1 MCMSGYT
8 CLLMLITGINGISH
22 ISFKITPL
30 SHQRSLCVCVR
41 LCVKVLCVCQYE
53 KASMDVWLYV
63 CVCVWEGGACM
74 QVYVFTNAFVV
85 INMYMCFCAYM
96 HTCLLCACL
105 HTCLSAYMQ
114 TCFSVY
120 ACIYT
125 CLLCACMHTCMFCAW
140 CSACLPVTEN
150 LNLQSHE
157 NTCAMATVDCSAC
170 CCSSCCRYCCRC
182 SCCCSWWYTSLH
194 SGSRE
199 RTTASGVAHHSNR
212 RWLSANTWS
221 NVGTYSTWFISC
233 ALHYQCCYRCQA

>member
-1 MCMSGYT
+1 MVYHIFLSRLHHY
-8 CLLMLITGINGISH
+8 LIRVVYVCVCAPVCQS
-22 ISFKITPL
+22 
-30 SHQRSLCVCVR
+30 SLCMPVWESKHGCVT
-41 LCVKVLCVCQYE
+41 
-53 KASMDVWLYV
+53 V

-74 QVYVFTNAFVV
+74 HVYVFTNAFVV

-140 CSACLPVTEN
+140 CSTCLPVTEN

-157 NTCAMATVDCSAC
+157 NTCAMATMDCSAC